1 MMAWAAL
8 GLFAA
13 GCAEELG
20 PERRVT
26 TRVAGVVR
34 EGKRPVGGG
43 WIEFIP
49 MEGTVGNMR
58 SAPIGPDGRFEA
70 EDVPVGV
77 NRIGFTAAPI
87 QLPNWRNLFDPLN
100 SVISRTVPP
109 HPSTDFEVD
118 LYQELGRFAA
128 ESGR

>member
-1 MMAWAAL
+1 MAVL
-8 GLFAA
+8 GTFVA

-34 EGKRPVGGG
+34 EGGRPVGGG

-87 QLPNWRNLFDPLN
+87 QLPNWRRFFDPLS
-100 SVISRTVPP
+100 SVIRRTIPP
-109 HPSTDFEVD
+109 QPSTDFEVD
-118 LYQELGRFAA
+118 LFQELGRLAA